1 VRIAAAAYRLLLF
14 AFPAKLRREFGD
26 DMAAMF
32 AMQIDEAR
40 RGRRSVARLWVRAI
54 TDATINGGIARLANE
69 RQRASHASGAGIQ
82 GVPAPR
88 RGSGRPEPGS
98 KGASE
103 RVGGSGGAKPPGS
116 RWRWWMHAFRQD
128 LRYALRVLARQP
140 GVTCVA
146 VLTLALGIGANS
158 AIFSAVNAVL
168 LRPLPYDD
176 PDRLVTVWEKRPTEG
191 VNDNVVSPADFL
203 DWARM
208 NQSFEGMAAMTDT
221 TADLTGSGE
230 PEKLSVGVVSP
241 PFFDILRVR
250 PMLGRTFRAEEAI
263 VGKPRGVILGHH
275 LWTTRYGSDPAIV
288 GRTITLN
295 GNPVEVIGVLPASF
309 EFPDEDV
316 DLWGPLQLEGSP
328 QPLSRTSHQFNVYA
342 RLKPNVSL
350 EQARGDMERVGQA
363 LQKEY
368 PQANR
373 GHGAWVIPLEERLK
387 GPVRRSLLLLLGAV
401 AFVLLIACVNVA
413 NILLAKAA
421 GRRREMAVRS
431 AVGAGRA
438 RLAGQMLTESLVLA
452 MLGGAAGLVVAWWGT
467 AALRQLAPGGQPVL
481 GLAHLGL
488 ERRVLVFTAILSL
501 ATGFLFGFLPAWQLA
516 SQDVSESLKDGGRS
530 PGGVRRRLRV
540 ALVVSEIALASLL
553 LVAAG
558 LTLRS
563 FQRVLEQPAGFRVD
577 RAVAVTIALPSSRY
591 RSDEAYL
598 STFDR
603 IEEQF
608 RNLPGVRAVGAT
620 SHLPLSGRDGRR
632 GVGIEGREP
641 TPDAPTRAHP
651 RSVTPGY
658 FQAIGIMLLSG
669 RGFTAADTA
678 SSPRVAVV
686 NETMARRYWPGTSP
700 VGRRVKLSDSDWI
713 DVVGVIADVKH
724 WGLDAPV
731 NPEIYFPMRQSLSG
745 SMTFV
750 VSTGGDASSLAAA
763 VRDQV
768 RAVDPNLPVAN
779 LRTLEDIA
787 AVSVAS
793 RRAGMLL
800 IAVFAALALVLAAAG
815 IHGVMSHLVAL
826 RSAEIGVR
834 MTLGASPSAVMALV
848 LREGT
853 LQALVGLAIGLTGGV
868 LLMRTFRSVLFG
880 VEPADVLTLAL
891 VGTGLLLT
899 ALAACAIPARRAM
912 KVDPVTALRTS

>member
-1 VRIAAAAYRLLLF
+1 MRIATAAYRLLLH
-14 AFPAKLRREFGD
+14 AFPANVRREVGD

-32 AMQIDEAR
+32 AMQMEQAR
-40 RGRRSVARLWVRAI
+40 RDGRSVSRLWLLAI
-54 TDATINGGIARLANE
+54 ADAMTHGLAE
-69 RQRASHASGAGIQ
+69 RI
-82 GVPAPR
+82 
-88 RGSGRPEPGS
+88 
-98 KGASE
+98 GASE
-103 RVGGSGGAKPPGS
+103 RARGLREAKSPGLRMGS
-116 RWRWWMHAFRQD
+116 WMRAFRQD
-128 LRYALRVLARQP
+128 FKYALRVLARQP
-140 GVTCVA
+140 GVTFVA

-176 PDRLVTVWEKRPTEG
+176 PDRLVTVWEKRPAEG

-208 NQSFEGMAAMTDT
+208 NQSFEAMAAMTNT
-221 TADLTGSGE
+221 TSDLTGQGE
-230 PEKLSVGVVSP
+230 PEKLNVGVVSP

-250 PMLGRTFRAEEAI
+250 PALGRSFRSEEAI
-263 VGKPRGVILGHH
+263 VGRPRVIMLAHD
-275 LWTTRYGSDPAIV
+275 LWKTRFGSDPAVI
-288 GRTITLN
+288 GRTMTLN
-295 GNPVEVIGVLPASF
+295 GNPYEIVGVLPSSF
-309 EFPDEDV
+309 EFPDDTV
-316 DLWGPLQLEGSP
+316 DIWAPLQLEGSA
-328 QPLSRTSHQFNVYA
+328 QPLSRTSHQFTVSA
-342 RLKPNVSL
+342 RLKPNVSVQ
-350 EQARGDMERVGQA
+350 QARADMERIGQA
-363 LQKEY
+363 LQQQY
-368 PQANR
+368 PDLNR
-373 GHGAWVIPLEERLK
+373 GHSAWVIPMEEYLK
-387 GPVRRSLLLLLGAV
+387 SPVRSSLLLLLGAV

-452 MLGGAAGLVVAWWGT
+452 ILGGIAGLFVAWWGI
-467 AALRQLAPGGQPVL
+467 AALRQLAPRGLPVL

-488 ERRVLVFTAILSL
+488 EPRVLAFTAMVSV

-516 SQDVSESLKDGGRS
+516 SQDVSTSLKDGGRS

-563 FQRVLEQPAGFRVD
+563 FQRVLQQPAGFHID
-577 RAVAVTIALPSSRY
+577 RSVAVTIALPSSRY

-603 IEEQF
+603 IEERL
-608 RNLPGVRAVGAT
+608 RNLPGVRAAGAT

-641 TPDAPTRAHP
+641 TPDTPTRAHP
-651 RSVTPGY
+651 RSVSPSY
-658 FQAIGIMLLSG
+658 FQAMGITLLSG
-669 RGFTAADTA
+669 RGFTTADAATA
-678 SSPRVAVV
+678 PSVAIV

-700 VGRRVKLSDSDWI
+700 IGRRIRLGGSETWI
-713 DVVGVIADVKH
+713 EVIGVIADVKH

-731 NPEIYFPMRQSLSG
+731 NPEMYFPVRQSLSS

-750 VSTGGDASSLAAA
+750 ISTGGDASSLAPAI
-763 VRDQV
+763 RDQI
-768 RAVDPNLPVAN
+768 RAIDPNLPVAN
-779 LRTLEDIA
+779 LRTMEEVA
-787 AVSVAS
+787 SVSVAS

-800 IAVFAALALVLAAAG
+800 IAVFGALALVLAAAG

-834 MTLGASPSAVMALV
+834 MTLGARPSMVMALI

-853 LQALVGLAIGLTGGV
+853 LQALAGLAIGLTGGV
-868 LLMRTFRSVLFG
+868 LLMRTFQSVLFG
-880 VEPADVLTLAL
+880 VQPADALTLAV
-891 VGTGLLLT
+891 VGVGLLLT

-912 KVDPVTALRTS
+912 KVDPVTALRSS